1 MKKILL
7 SLITPLL
14 PIIGVISSTTQKDW
28 ENNHVLQINREAAR
42 ASFLPYTAQPGDQTL
57 SLNGQWKFRWAKTPE
72 ETLPGFH
79 VKGFNDSSWNT
90 LPVPATWETSGY
102 GTPIYISAG
111 YPFRINPPLVTT
123 EPPTNW
129 TTYKERNPTGQ
140 YRRTFSLPG
149 SWLTGQ
155 VFLRFEGVQSAFY
168 VWINGEKVGYSQG
181 AFEPSEFNVTPYVK
195 EGKNEIAVEVYKYSD
210 GSYLEDQDF
219 WRFGGIQRDVM
230 LYHTPDIRL
239 HDLAIRTIAED
250 KSYRNW
256 SLHIDPT
263 LRVCGTVTGEGYT
276 ICAKLTDSRGD
287 TVATTSTDVTP
298 ILNLAYKASL
308 MNEWYPQ
315 RGERKTGR
323 MAIRLT
329 SPSQWTAESP
339 SLYTLVTQLKDS
351 IGNVIQQVSQKVGFR
366 EIKIKDGMLLINGR
380 QVHLRGVNRHEHH
393 PQSGHVM
400 NEETMLTDLRLM
412 KRANINA
419 VRTSHYPNHP
429 RWYELCDSIGM
440 YVMDE
445 ADCETHGLRGILASD
460 PQWNAAFMDRVI
472 RMAERDKNHPS
483 VIMWSLGN
491 ESGYGSNH
499 AAMAGWL
506 HTFDTTRP
514 VHYEGAQTPFSP
526 LAAGNL
532 TANQQSKLTTKQS
545 SITDPSCVDIMSR
558 FYPRVK
564 QQYLNPGMS
573 ADSDAERPENARWE
587 HLLDIANRN
596 NDTRPIITSEYAHA
610 MGNAMGNFK
619 DYWDEIYSHPRLA
632 GGFVWDWADQ
642 TILTKLPDS
651 TQVPLY
657 GGAFGDRPNSG
668 AFCLNGVVFGNR
680 STTSKY
686 YELRHVYS
694 PIWVKQHKNEIWAVN
709 HSSHLYLSN
718 YVCHYEVTNNGKTKQ
733 RGNITLPIVQAG
745 DSAIIAYTTDFKIN
759 NNADSRLNLH
769 FLTFHGDT
777 LTTHQVSLSDNIFSA
792 AKDIINEVMRK
803 TTTHAKRVEET
814 YNIQGCF
821 YRAPTDNDRG
831 FGNWIAKE
839 WNKHRL
845 DSPTVVPL
853 TPTLTEYRYPHGKIT
868 MEHTSVTLPAPRKG
882 VRVEE
887 HTVSFTCHDTLPD
900 LPRIGIELSL
910 PADYNHVEW
919 YGRGPWDCYPDRKAS
934 TIISRW
940 TSTIP
945 EQYTHYPRPQEGG
958 NHEDC
963 SLLLLRSPHRTIC
976 IEAVDNCFS
985 FSALPYTDAE
995 ITAAKYDYQLPHAH
1009 TATTLHLNAAVMGL
1023 GNSSCG
1029 PGVLTKYSIDKEK
1042 TYTLKFRIYTL

>member
-329 SPSQWTAESP
+329 SPSQWTAETP

-380 QVHLRGVNRHEHH
+380 RY
-393 PQSGHVM
+393 
-400 NEETMLTDLRLM
+400 T
-412 KRANINA
+412 
-419 VRTSHYPNHP
+419 
-429 RWYELCDSIGM
+429 
-440 YVMDE
+440 
-445 ADCETHGLRGILASD
+445 
-460 PQWNAAFMDRVI
+460 
-472 RMAERDKNHPS
+472 
-483 VIMWSLGN
+483 
-491 ESGYGSNH
+491 
-499 AAMAGWL
+499 
-506 HTFDTTRP
+506 
-514 VHYEGAQTPFSP
+514 
-526 LAAGNL
+526 
-532 TANQQSKLTTKQS
+532 
-545 SITDPSCVDIMSR
+545 CV
-558 FYPRVK
+558 V
-564 QQYLNPGMS
+564 
-573 ADSDAERPENARWE
+573 
-587 HLLDIANRN
+587 
-596 NDTRPIITSEYAHA
+596 
-610 MGNAMGNFK
+610 
-619 DYWDEIYSHPRLA
+619 
-632 GGFVWDWADQ
+632 
-642 TILTKLPDS
+642 
-651 TQVPLY
+651 
-657 GGAFGDRPNSG
+657 
-668 AFCLNGVVFGNR
+668 
-680 STTSKY
+680 
-686 YELRHVYS
+686 
-694 PIWVKQHKNEIWAVN
+694 
-709 HSSHLYLSN
+709 
-718 YVCHYEVTNNGKTKQ
+718 
-733 RGNITLPIVQAG
+733 
-745 DSAIIAYTTDFKIN
+745 
-759 NNADSRLNLH
+759 
-769 FLTFHGDT
+769 
-777 LTTHQVSLSDNIFSA
+777 
-792 AKDIINEVMRK
+792 
-803 TTTHAKRVEET
+803 
-814 YNIQGCF
+814 
-821 YRAPTDNDRG
+821 
-831 FGNWIAKE
+831 
-839 WNKHRL
+839 
-845 DSPTVVPL
+845 
-853 TPTLTEYRYPHGKIT
+853 
-868 MEHTSVTLPAPRKG
+868 
-882 VRVEE
+882 
-887 HTVSFTCHDTLPD
+887 
-900 LPRIGIELSL
+900 
-910 PADYNHVEW
+910 
-919 YGRGPWDCYPDRKAS
+919 
-934 TIISRW
+934 
-940 TSTIP
+940 
-945 EQYTHYPRPQEGG
+945 
-958 NHEDC
+958 
-963 SLLLLRSPHRTIC
+963 
-976 IEAVDNCFS
+976 
-985 FSALPYTDAE
+985 
-995 ITAAKYDYQLPHAH
+995 
-1009 TATTLHLNAAVMGL
+1009 
-1023 GNSSCG
+1023 
-1029 PGVLTKYSIDKEK
+1029 
-1042 TYTLKFRIYTL
+1042 